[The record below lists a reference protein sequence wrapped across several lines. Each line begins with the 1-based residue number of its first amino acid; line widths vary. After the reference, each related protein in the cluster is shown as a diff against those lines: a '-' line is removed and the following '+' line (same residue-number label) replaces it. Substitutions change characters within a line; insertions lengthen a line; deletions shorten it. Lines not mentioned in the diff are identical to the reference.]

1 MGRMAR
7 LTWWATTMAAA
18 AATLIGIV
26 VLFGYSLSEVLA
38 HPGFSLEDGYWVGRL
53 PWISIGVDVT
63 VIGATVMVVFG
74 TVSTF
79 FGRTRLGLVSL
90 IPFAIAC
97 SFWVIALI
105 PQPGGVP
112 CESCTPR
119 GSEPLTYAYSSPTST
134 VILLLLPALV
144 VAGLAFT
151 TRPRNG
157 KPSVTLE
164 G

>member
-7 LTWWATTMAAA
+7 LTWWATTMAAG

-63 VIGATVMVVFG
+63 VIGATAMVVFG

-90 IPFAIAC
+90 IPFGIAC
-97 SFWVIALI
+97 FFWFVALYDH
-105 PQPGGVP
+105 PTGAP
-112 CESCTPR
+112 CVSCPTQTPD
-119 GSEPLTYAYSSPTST
+119 PFAYAYSSPSTT

-144 VAGLAFT
+144 VAGLAFA